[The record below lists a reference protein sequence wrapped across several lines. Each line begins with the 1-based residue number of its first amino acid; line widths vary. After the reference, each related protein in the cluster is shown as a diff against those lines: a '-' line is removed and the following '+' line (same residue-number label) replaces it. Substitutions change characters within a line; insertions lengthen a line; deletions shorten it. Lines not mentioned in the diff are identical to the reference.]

1 MLVLNYL
8 FKKLGEKY
16 NTYAALN
23 GNDALKKLKDLKA
36 LPDLII
42 TDIMMDKVDGYDFAK
57 IISKSTSYSHI
68 PFIFL
73 SAKATFT
80 DKLQGLKLGAIDYV
94 PKLFSICSI
103 GF

>member
-1 MLVLNYL
+1 MLNYP
-8 FKKLGEKY
+8 FKKLSEKY

-23 GNDALKKLKDLKA
+23 RKDALKKLKELKI
-36 LPDLII
+36 LLDLIN

-57 IISKSTSYSHI
+57 IISKSASYSHI

-73 SAKATFT
+73 SAKAAFT

-94 PKLFSICSI
+94 PKR
-103 GF
+103 